1 MTEKFD
7 FEQALEAL
15 KGGKPLTGQDSVL
28 LPLIK
33 QLAEAAL
40 DDLEEHWGQKI
51 SDYDQVLA
59 QQVGKRAQCGK

>member
-15 KGGKPLTGQDSVL
+15 KSGKPLTGQDNVL

-40 DDLEEHWGQKI
+40 GDRREH
-51 SDYDQVLA
+51 A
-59 QQVGKRAQCGK
+59 QGA